1 MSQKLSIK
9 EKLAAIKQADD
20 EFVYFMAFLYALST
34 GEVGSVDLIKTAQ
47 SSGYGKYSN
56 TFKDVFRL
64 GVGWGYGLARACE
77 MIAAKFSD
85 NTDPLKQLLVKLA
98 QVVRL
103 GDELRSFFTDEMS
116 ATIHNYTVRYERN
129 LESQKLFLEMFY
141 TISSTAIFMI
151 SGNSIMTMLMG
162 GTDSQFVFMM
172 SFVGVIVSMG
182 SFIVIMYIIFPKDRV
197 SLGDY
202 DKAQKFRMLL
212 YMAIGMGA
220 SAGIVLSITNI
231 VPLPLVAAISTA
243 PLFIP
248 GYYAKKMETGLQALD
263 EWYPSF
269 IRHFGEIYMMVGSMG
284 QALDAVLRSNF
295 GPLQKQII
303 SFKNRIKNRIKPEIG
318 FELFSKEAG
327 TAIIVSGN
335 TIMSNAILKGANMN
349 EVGNKISE
357 ISLKLN
363 ELRAKRRQTSRTF
376 ETIILVLHALT
387 MAIFGLM
394 NKLIEVFHE
403 MVTGTQISNNAIT
416 LSPIDPNF
424 MAMMM
429 PIVIIVTSTI
439 NALAIK
445 VGQGGLFKTVWFNIA
460 LLTALGGAT
469 MYGTTMALS
478 KFLENHI
485 LNLTPTTAHLI
496 LFLKIF

>member
-1 MSQKLSIK
+1 MKQKLSIK
-9 EKLAAIKQADD
+9 EKLADLKRADD

-34 GEVGSVDLIKTAQ
+34 GEVGSIDLIKTAQ
-47 SSGYGKYSN
+47 SSGYGKYSD
-56 TFKDVFRL
+56 TFKEIFRL
-64 GVGWGYGLARACE
+64 GVGWGYGLSRSCE
-77 MIAAKFSD
+77 MIAMKFSD
-85 NTDPLKQLLVKLA
+85 NSDPLKQLLVKLA
-98 QVVRL
+98 QVIRL
-103 GDELRSFFTDEMS
+103 GDELRIFFTEEMG
-116 ATIHNYTVRYERN
+116 AALHNYTVRYERN

-141 TISSTAIFMI
+141 TISSTAVFMI

-162 GTDSQFVFMM
+162 STDAQMVFMM
-172 SFVGVIVSMG
+172 SFIGVIVSMG
-182 SFIVIMYIIFPKDRV
+182 SFIVIMYVIFPKDRI
-197 SLGDY
+197 SLGDNT
-202 DKAQKFRMLL
+202 KAQKFRMFL
-212 YMAIGMGA
+212 YMSIGMGV
-220 SAGIVLSITNI
+220 SVGIVLAITNI
-231 VPLPLVAAISTA
+231 IPLPLVTVIATA

-248 GYYAKKMETGLQALD
+248 GVFAKKMETELKDLD
-263 EWYPSF
+263 DWYPSF

-303 SFKNRIKNRIKPEIG
+303 AFKNRIKNRIKPDAG
-318 FELFSKEAG
+318 FDLFSKEAG
-327 TAIIVSGN
+327 TTIIVSGN

-349 EVGNKISE
+349 EVGSKVSE

-376 ETIILVLHALT
+376 ETIVLVLHALT

-394 NKLIEVFHE
+394 NELIKIFHT
-403 MVTGTQISNNAIT
+403 MIADTQISNNAIT

-429 PIVIIVTSTI
+429 PIVIIVTSAI

-445 VGQGGLFKTVWFNIA
+445 VGQGGLFKTVWFNMA
-460 LLTALGGAT
+460 LLTALGGIT

-485 LNLTPTTAHLI
+485 LDIPNAATHLI
-496 LFLKIF
+496 FFVKLF

>member
-1 MSQKLSIK
+1 MKQKLTLK
-9 EKLAAIKQADD
+9 EKLASIKKADD

-47 SSGYGKYSN
+47 SSGYGKYSD
-56 TFKDVFRL
+56 TFKDIFRL

-77 MIAAKFSD
+77 MIAVKFSD
-85 NTDPLKQLLVKLA
+85 NSDPLKQLLVKLA
-98 QVVRL
+98 QVIRL
-103 GDELRSFFTDEMS
+103 GDELRIFFTDEMS
-116 ATIHNYTVRYERN
+116 ATIHNFTIRYERN
-129 LESQKLFLEMFY
+129 LETQKLFLEMFY
-141 TISSTAIFMI
+141 TISSTTVFMI

-162 GTDSQFVFMM
+162 NTDSQSVFMI
-172 SFVGVIVSMG
+172 SFIGVIVSMG
-182 SFIVIMYIIFPKDRV
+182 SFIVIMYVLFPRDRISV
-197 SLGDY
+197 GDY
-202 DKAQKFRMLL
+202 TRTQKFRMLL
-212 YMAIGMGA
+212 YMAIGMGVSIGLVLA
-220 SAGIVLSITNI
+220 IVNVI
-231 VPLPLVAAISTA
+231 PLPLVAVIATA

-248 GYYAKKMETGLQALD
+248 GYFAKKMESELQALD

-284 QALDAVLRSNF
+284 QTLDAVLRSNF

-303 SFKNRIKNRIKPEIG
+303 AFKNRVKNRIKPEIG
-318 FELFSKEAG
+318 FELFSKDAG
-327 TAIIVSGN
+327 TSIIVSGN
-335 TIMSNAILKGANMN
+335 TIMANAILKGSNMN
-349 EVGNKISE
+349 DVGNRVSE
-357 ISLKLN
+357 ISLKIN

-376 ETIILVLHALT
+376 ETIVLVLHALT

-394 NKLIEVFHE
+394 NKLIEIFHT
-403 MVTGTQISNNAIT
+403 MITGTQISNSAIT

-429 PIVIIVTSTI
+429 PVVIIVTSAI
-439 NALAIK
+439 NGLAIK

-460 LLTALGGAT
+460 MLTALGGIT

-485 LNLTPTTAHLI
+485 LNISNASMHMI
-496 LFLKIF
+496 LFLKLF

>member
-1 MSQKLSIK
+1 MMQKLSIK
-9 EKLAAIKQADD
+9 EKLGNLKRADD

-34 GEVGSVDLIKTAQ
+34 GEVGSIDLIKTAQ
-47 SSGYGKYSN
+47 SSEYGKYSN
-56 TFKDVFRL
+56 TFKEIFRL
-64 GVGWGYGLARACE
+64 GVGWGYGLARSCE
-77 MIAAKFSD
+77 MIAVKFSD
-85 NTDPLKQLLVKLA
+85 NADPMKQLLVKLA
-98 QVVRL
+98 QVIRL
-103 GDELRSFFTDEMS
+103 GDELRIFFTDEMT
-116 ATIHNYTVRYERN
+116 ATIHNYTIRYERN

-141 TISSTAIFMI
+141 TISSTTVFMI

-162 GTDSQFVFMM
+162 AANSSSVFM
-172 SFVGVIVSMG
+172 I
-182 SFIVIMYIIFPKDRV
+182 SFIGVVVSLGAFIMIMYVIFPKDRISV
-197 SLGDY
+197 GDHT
-202 DKAQKFRMLL
+202 KAQKFKMLL
-212 YMAIGMGA
+212 YVSIGIGTSIGA
-220 SAGIVLSITNI
+220 VLAITNI
-231 VPLPLVAAISTA
+231 VPLPLVAVIATA

-248 GYYAKKMETGLQALD
+248 GYYAKKMESELQSLD

-269 IRHFGEIYMMVGSMG
+269 IRHFGEIYTMVGSMG

-303 SFKNRIKNRIKPEIG
+303 AFKNRIKNRIKPEVG
-318 FELFSKEAG
+318 FYLFSKEAG
-327 TAIIVSGN
+327 TGIIVSGN
-335 TIMSNAILKGANMN
+335 IIMANAILKGSDMN
-349 EVGNKISE
+349 AVGSKVSE

-376 ETIILVLHALT
+376 ETIVLVLHALT

-394 NKLIEVFHE
+394 NKLIEIFHD
-403 MVTGTQISNNAIT
+403 MITGTQISNNALT

-445 VGQGGLFKTVWFNIA
+445 VGQGGLFKTVCFNVA
-460 LLTALGGAT
+460 LLTALGGVT

-485 LNLTPTTAHLI
+485 LNISSTGTQMI
-496 LFLKIF
+496 LALRLF

>member
-1 MSQKLSIK
+1 MIQKLSIK
-9 EKLAAIKQADD
+9 DKLADLKKADD

-34 GEVGSVDLIKTAQ
+34 GEVGSIDLIKTAQ
-47 SSGYGKYSN
+47 DSGYGKFSS
-56 TFKDVFRL
+56 TFKEIFRL
-64 GVGWGYGLARACE
+64 GVGWGYGLSRSCE
-77 MIAAKFSD
+77 MIAMKFSD

-98 QVVRL
+98 QVIRL
-103 GDELRSFFTDEMS
+103 GDELRIFFTEEMG
-116 ATIHNYTVRYERN
+116 AALHNYTVRYERN

-141 TISSTAIFMI
+141 TISSTAVFMI

-162 GTDSQFVFMM
+162 SADSSSVFMI
-172 SFVGVIVSMG
+172 SFIGVIVSMG
-182 SFIVIMYIIFPKDRV
+182 SFIVIMYVIFPKDRV
-197 SLGDY
+197 SLGSNA
-202 DKAQKFRMLL
+202 KALKFRMLL

-220 SAGIVLSITNI
+220 SIGIVLAITNVI
-231 VPLPLVAAISTA
+231 PLPLVTVIATA

-248 GYYAKKMETGLQALD
+248 GFFAKKMETELKSLD
-263 EWYPSF
+263 DWYPSF

-303 SFKNRIKNRIKPEIG
+303 AFKNRIKNRINPETG
-318 FELFSKEAG
+318 FDLFSKEAG

-335 TIMSNAILKGANMN
+335 TIVSNAIIKGANMN
-349 EVGNKISE
+349 EVGSKVSE

-376 ETIILVLHALT
+376 ETIVLVLHALT

-394 NKLIEVFHE
+394 NKLIEVFHT

-445 VGQGGLFKTVWFNIA
+445 VAQGGLFKTVWFNIA
-460 LLTALGGAT
+460 LLTALGGVT

-478 KFLENHI
+478 NFLTDHI
-485 LNLTPTTAHLI
+485 LNMSNLGTHMI
-496 LFLKIF
+496 LFVKLL

>member
-1 MSQKLSIK
+1 MMQKLSIK
-9 EKLAAIKQADD
+9 EKLADLKRADD
-20 EFVYFMAFLYALST
+20 EFVYFMAFLFALST
-34 GEVGSVDLIKTAQ
+34 GEVNSIDLIKTAQ
-47 SSGYGKYSN
+47 STGYGKYSE
-56 TFKDVFRL
+56 TFREIFRL
-64 GVGWGYGLARACE
+64 GVGWGYGLSRSCE
-77 MIAAKFSD
+77 MIAMKFSD
-85 NTDPLKQLLVKLA
+85 NSDPLKQLLVKLA
-98 QVVRL
+98 QVIRL
-103 GDELRSFFTDEMS
+103 GDELRIFFTEEMG
-116 ATIHNYTVRYERN
+116 AALHNYIVRYERN

-141 TISSTAIFMI
+141 TISSTAVFMI

-162 GTDSQFVFMM
+162 NTNSESVFMM
-172 SFVGVIVSMG
+172 SFIGVIVSMG
-182 SFIVIMYIIFPKDRV
+182 SFIVIMYVIFPKDRI
-197 SLGDY
+197 SLGNNT
-202 DKAQKFRMLL
+202 KAQKFKMLL
-212 YMAIGMGA
+212 YMSIGIGV
-220 SAGIVLSITNI
+220 SVGIVLAITNV
-231 VPLPLVAAISTA
+231 VPLSLVTVIATA

-248 GYYAKKMETGLQALD
+248 GFYAKKMEVELKSLD
-263 EWYPSF
+263 DWYPSF

-303 SFKNRIKNRIKPEIG
+303 AFKNRIKNRIKPEIG
-318 FELFSKEAG
+318 FDLFSKEAG

-349 EVGNKISE
+349 EVGSKVSE

-376 ETIILVLHALT
+376 ETIVLVLHALT

-394 NKLIEVFHE
+394 NKLIEIFHT
-403 MVTGTQISNNAIT
+403 MVANTPISNNAIT

-460 LLTALGGAT
+460 LLTALGGIT

-485 LNLTPTTAHLI
+485 LDISSMATHLI
-496 LFLKIF
+496 FFIKLF

>member
-1 MSQKLSIK
+1 MIQKLSIK
-9 EKLAAIKQADD
+9 EKLADLKKADD

-34 GEVGSVDLIKTAQ
+34 GEVGSIDLIKTAQ
-47 SSGYGKYSN
+47 DSGYGKYSN
-56 TFKDVFRL
+56 TFKEIFRL
-64 GVGWGYGLARACE
+64 GVGWGYGLSRSCE
-77 MIAAKFSD
+77 MIAIKFSD
-85 NTDPLKQLLVKLA
+85 NSDPLKQLLVKLA
-98 QVVRL
+98 QVIRL
-103 GDELRSFFTDEMS
+103 GDELRIFFTEEMG
-116 ATIHNYTVRYERN
+116 AALHNYTVRYERN

-141 TISSTAIFMI
+141 TISSTAVFMI

-162 GTDSQFVFMM
+162 STDSSSVFMI
-172 SFVGVIVSMG
+172 SFIGVIVSMG
-182 SFIVIMYIIFPKDRV
+182 SFIVIMYVIFPKDRI
-197 SLGDY
+197 SLGHNV
-202 DKAQKFRMLL
+202 KVQKFRMFL
-212 YMAIGMGA
+212 YMAIGIGV
-220 SAGIVLSITNI
+220 SVGIVLSITNV
-231 VPLPLVAAISTA
+231 VPLPLVTVIATA

-248 GYYAKKMETGLQALD
+248 GFFAKKMETELKALD
-263 EWYPSF
+263 DWYPSF

-284 QALDAVLRSNF
+284 QSLDAVLRSNF
-295 GPLQKQII
+295 GPLQTQII

-318 FELFSKEAG
+318 FDLFSRDAG

-335 TIMSNAILKGANMN
+335 TIMSNAIQKGANMN
-349 EVGNKISE
+349 EVGSKVSE

-376 ETIILVLHALT
+376 ETIVLVLHALT

-394 NKLIEVFHE
+394 NKLIEIFHT
-403 MVTGTQISNNAIT
+403 MITGTQISNNALT

-429 PIVIIVTSTI
+429 PIVIIVTSAI

-445 VGQGGLFKTVWFNIA
+445 VAQGGLFKTVWFNMA
-460 LLTALGGAT
+460 LLTALGGIT

-485 LNLTPTTAHLI
+485 LNISNAAPHLI
-496 LFLKIF
+496 LFAKLF

>member
-1 MSQKLSIK
+1 MIQKLSIK
-9 EKLAAIKQADD
+9 EKLADLKKADD

-34 GEVGSVDLIKTAQ
+34 GEVGSIDLIKTAQ
-47 SSGYGKYSN
+47 DSGYGKFSN
-56 TFKDVFRL
+56 TFKEIFRL
-64 GVGWGYGLARACE
+64 GVGWGYGLSRSCE
-77 MIAAKFSD
+77 MIAMKFSD

-98 QVVRL
+98 QVIRL
-103 GDELRSFFTDEMS
+103 GDELRIFFTEEMG
-116 ATIHNYTVRYERN
+116 AALHNYTVRYERN

-141 TISSTAIFMI
+141 TISSTAVFMI

-162 GTDSQFVFMM
+162 SADSSSVFMI
-172 SFVGVIVSMG
+172 SFIGVIVSMG
-182 SFIVIMYIIFPKDRV
+182 SFIVIMYVIFPKDRI
-197 SLGDY
+197 SLGSSV
-202 DKAQKFRMLL
+202 KALKFRMLL
-212 YMAIGMGA
+212 YMAIGTGA
-220 SAGIVLSITNI
+220 SIGIILSVINI
-231 VPLPLVAAISTA
+231 IPLPLVTVIATA

-248 GYYAKKMETGLQALD
+248 GIFAKRMETELKALD
-263 EWYPSF
+263 DWYPSF

-295 GPLQKQII
+295 GPLQIQII
-303 SFKNRIKNRIKPEIG
+303 AFKNRIKNRIKPESG

-349 EVGNKISE
+349 EVGSKVSE

-376 ETIILVLHALT
+376 ETIVLVLHALT

-394 NKLIEVFHE
+394 NKLIEVFHT

-460 LLTALGGAT
+460 LLTALGGVT
-469 MYGTTMALS
+469 MFGTTMALS
-478 KFLENHI
+478 NFLTDHI
-485 LNLTPTTAHLI
+485 LNMANMGTHLI
-496 LFLKIF
+496 FFVKLL

>member
-1 MSQKLSIK
+1 MKQKVTLKERLGSIK
-9 EKLAAIKQADD
+9 RADD

-47 SSGYGKYSN
+47 SSGYGRYAD

-64 GVGWGYGLARACE
+64 GVGWGYGLARSCE
-77 MIAAKFSD
+77 MIAVKFSD
-85 NTDPLKQLLVKLA
+85 NADPMKQLLVKLA

-103 GDELRSFFTDEMS
+103 GDELRTFFTDEMS
-116 ATIHNYTVRYERN
+116 ATIHNFTIRYERN
-129 LESQKLFLEMFY
+129 LETQKLFLEMFY
-141 TISSTAIFMI
+141 TISSTAVFMI

-162 GTDSQFVFMM
+162 STDSQSVFLI
-172 SFVGVIVSMG
+172 SFIGVIVSMG
-182 SFIVIMYIIFPKDRV
+182 SFIIIMYMLFPRDKISV
-197 SLGDY
+197 GDY
-202 DKAQKFRMLL
+202 ERMRKFRMLL
-212 YMAIGMGA
+212 YMSIGIGVSLGLMLA
-220 SAGIVLSITNI
+220 MTNL
-231 VPLPLVAAISTA
+231 VPLPLVAVVAVA

-248 GYYAKKMETGLQALD
+248 GYYAKKIESDLQALD

-284 QALDAVLRSNF
+284 QTLDAVLRSNF

-303 SFKNRIKNRIKPEIG
+303 AFKNRIKNRIKPEVG

-327 TAIIVSGN
+327 TSIIVSGN
-335 TIMSNAILKGANMN
+335 TIMANSMMKGANMN
-349 EVGNKISE
+349 DVGNKVSE

-376 ETIILVLHALT
+376 ETIVLVLHALT
-387 MAIFGLM
+387 MSIFGLM
-394 NKLIEVFHE
+394 NKLIEIFNT

-416 LSPIDPNF
+416 LSPIDPHF

-429 PIVIIVTSTI
+429 PFVIIITSAI
-439 NALAIK
+439 NGLAIK

-460 LLTALGGAT
+460 MLTVLGGVA
-469 MYGTTMALS
+469 MYGTSLALS

-485 LNLTPTTAHLI
+485 LDLSNVTTHLIFFTNLT
-496 LFLKIF
+496 